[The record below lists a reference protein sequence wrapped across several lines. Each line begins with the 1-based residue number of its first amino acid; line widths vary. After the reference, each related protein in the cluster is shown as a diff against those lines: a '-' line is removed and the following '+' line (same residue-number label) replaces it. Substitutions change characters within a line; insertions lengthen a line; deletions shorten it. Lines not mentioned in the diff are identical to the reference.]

1 MAKLITTNL
10 VTSKVKKRTKVFD
23 TKCPGFYVSI
33 LPPKGDADHGRATFS
48 LQYWDIK
55 LGKRGYVEIG
65 VYDPKGWTVE
75 LARAKAQDL
84 SGRAGLGRNIKNEV
98 KILQAASGATV
109 GQMIDDF
116 IAAVRTLEKKA
127 DGEMRPILES
137 WENVRG
143 FLNREVRPAIGFM
156 APADVTNNEIA
167 QIQQNIAKRST
178 SGARQTRSAMKRLFA
193 FGSEAGDNTRKYGLT
208 SSPVHNLPK
217 VKKEHERT
225 RVLDEAEI
233 RTLWWGLD
241 HPGLP
246 CTKAVALG
254 IKFELVSM
262 LRTAEFRP
270 ARRSFIADLN
280 GEMPVLNVPLK
291 FVKKRR
297 VIRQPLNSLAVEIVK
312 QATSLHNHDVIFSP
326 RMLDPDAVLTRSAL
340 SHALVGKKGKRPKP
354 GIIEFLGM
362 KHFTPHDLRR
372 TASTLCGDIGISD
385 AEIAKC
391 LDHSKDRGENVVEAP
406 SVTGRVY
413 VHSKRLRE
421 KRIVL
426 DALDGELRRIIG
438 ARPKVL
444 PCARQAA

>member
-10 VTSKVKKRTKVFD
+10 VTTTVKKRTKVFD

-33 LPPKGDADHGRATFS
+33 TPKGTATFA
-48 LQYWDIK
+48 LRYRNK
-55 LGKRGYVEIG
+55 NTGKQDYVEIG
-65 VYDPKGWTVE
+65 VYDPKGWTVD

-84 SGRAGLGRNIKNEV
+84 SGRAGLGHNIKNEV

-109 GQMIDDF
+109 NQMIDDF
-116 IAAVRTLEKKA
+116 IVAVSTKERKA
-127 DGEMRPILES
+127 DGEMRPVLES
-137 WENVRG
+137 WKNVEG

-167 QIQQNIAKRST
+167 QIQQKIAQRST

-193 FGSEAGDNTRKYGLT
+193 FGSEAGENSRKYRLT

-225 RVLDEAEI
+225 RVLDETEI

-254 IKFELVSM
+254 IKFELISM
-262 LRTAEFRP
+262 LRAAEFRP
-270 ARRSFIADLN
+270 ARRSFIADLD

-312 QATSLHNHDVIFSP
+312 QAMALHDNDVIFSP
-326 RMLDPDAVLTRSAL
+326 LLDPDAVLNRSAL
-340 SHALVGKKGKRPKP
+340 SHALNGKRGKKVKRVP

-362 KHFTPHDLRR
+362 KPFTPHDLRR
-372 TASTLCGDIGISD
+372 TAATLCGDIGISD

-413 VHSKRLRE
+413 VQSKRLKE
-421 KRIVL
+421 KRAVL
-426 DALDGELRRIIG
+426 DALDAELRRIIG

-444 PCARQAA
+444 PCAWQAA